1 MSNPAPTPDPL
12 ALPPVPPPAPADH
25 LWRDRVVVALFGLAL
40 ALPLVGA
47 IVNRNV
53 ATTVFEQRRTAPWPD
68 APAALKSW
76 RAWPTGFEA
85 AFADR
90 FGGRDLL
97 ISLHHRAK
105 AQGFGVSPVPLAMIG
120 RDGWLYFLGE
130 DGKAV
135 DRDYRGI
142 VPYPPDQ
149 LAKSAAEIKRRHDFL
164 AALGIPYVVMIV
176 PDKATIYP
184 EHLPRWVSRAAPQ
197 SRLDAFYAAMKAYP
211 DVTVLDLRPALT
223 AGKARERN
231 YYKTDS
237 HWNFLG
243 ATIGYEA
250 LAAVLKAKVPGFPAV
265 PAMRPIFDP
274 GIDVYSGDLANMIG
288 LPRLF
293 REDDLASLGR
303 VLVDAPK
310 RCAQPVAEPFP
321 PGTPLPK
328 TEILVYACDR
338 AGLPSAVVF
347 RDSMTIPLVPL
358 ISENFRRVVYV
369 SGRRLDRALV
379 EREKPDVVIEV
390 IVERGIDGP
399 ASAPM

>member
-1 MSNPAPTPDPL
+1 MSNPASTPDPL
-12 ALPPVPPPAPADH
+12 ALPPVPAPAPADH
-25 LWRDRVVVALFGLAL
+25 LWRDRIVVALFTLAL

-47 IVNRNV
+47 IVNRDV

-68 APAALKSW
+68 APTALKSW

-90 FGGRDLL
+90 FGGRDML

-184 EHLPRWVSRAAPQ
+184 EHLPRWVARAVPQ
-197 SRLDAFYAAMKAYP
+197 SRLDGFYAAMKAYP

-223 AGKARERN
+223 AGKALERN

-237 HWNFLG
+237 HWNLLG

-250 LAAVLKAKVPGFPAV
+250 LSAVLKAKVPGFPAV
-265 PAMRPIFDP
+265 PPMRPIFYP
-274 GIDVYSGDLANMIG
+274 GLDVYSGDLSNMIG
-288 LPRLF
+288 LPKLF
-293 REDDLASLGR
+293 REDDIASLGR
-303 VLVDAPK
+303 VFADAAK
-310 RCAQPVAEPFP
+310 RCAQPVAAPFP

-338 AGLPSAVVF
+338 PGLPTAVVF
-347 RDSMTIPLVPL
+347 RDSMAIPLVPL
-358 ISENFRRVVYV
+358 LSENFRRVVYV
-369 SGRRLDRALV
+369 SGRHLDRALV
-379 EREKPDVVIEV
+379 EREKPDVVIEE
-390 IVERGIDGP
+390 IVERGMDGP